1 MRPKKV
7 IVLTWL
13 PEHDAGLLRLVLR
26 VRGYD
31 VRVYS
36 HVSEVVSKAQAGGVD
51 LVISGNNAPIRE
63 IRERCGYVPTILLSP
78 MTVRVTDANRIFYFD
93 SLDMRALIESIRVL
107 LCRRRGP
114 VPKEA
119 RAA

>member
-1 MRPKKV
+1 
-7 IVLTWL
+7 
-13 PEHDAGLLRLVLR
+13 
-26 VRGYD
+26 
-31 VRVYS
+31 
-36 HVSEVVSKAQAGGVD
+36 
-51 LVISGNNAPIRE
+51 
-63 IRERCGYVPTILLSP
+63 